1 MSQKFTPTKAP
12 SIEEVTKQFEA
23 WRKTSKL
30 HEPIPAELWKAAA
43 SLCATSPAYKIA
55 RKLRLNYTKLK
66 AQLHAFKPELPI
78 KKAPAA
84 AAFIELDLACA
95 GKLCE
100 YVIEMQDSSGGKMRL
115 QLKGHQ
121 CPDPI
126 KICKAFW
133 GKDL

>member
-1 MSQKFTPTKAP
+1 MSQKFPPPKAP

-23 WRKTSKL
+23 WRKTSKV
-30 HEPIPAELWKAAA
+30 HEPIPAQLWTAAA
-43 SLCATSPAYKIA
+43 SLWATYPAYKIA

-66 AQLHAFKPELPI
+66 EHLPAFKSELPI
-78 KKAPAA
+78 KKAGAT
-84 AAFIELDLACA
+84 AAFIELDLASA

-100 YVIEMQDSSGGKMRL
+100 YVIEMQDPSGGKMRM

-121 CPDPI
+121 CPDLI